1 MRWTGHVACM
11 FTMRVYTI
19 LVGKPE
25 GKRTL
30 RRSTHRLEDNIEID
44 LLEIKVVKICIVH
57 INVQDFCN
65 QNYVFV

>member
-1 MRWTGHVACM
+1 VRLTGHVARM
-11 FTMRVYTI
+11 FTMRVYKI

-25 GKRTL
+25 VKRTL

-57 INVQDFCN
+57 IHVQDFCN
-65 QNYVFV
+65 